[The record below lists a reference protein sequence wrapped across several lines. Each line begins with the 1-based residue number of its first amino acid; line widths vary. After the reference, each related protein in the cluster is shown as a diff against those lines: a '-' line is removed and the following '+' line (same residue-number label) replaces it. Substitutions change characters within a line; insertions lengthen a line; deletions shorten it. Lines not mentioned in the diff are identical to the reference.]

1 MTDQAFATVK
11 HLDTGASKR
20 AADERTAKTRAVI
33 LAGGRGTRLAPY
45 TSILPKPLMPIGDR
59 SILEIVVRQLA
70 DSGIRDMTFCVGYLS
85 HLIRAVFDAGAVDIN
100 SNGGVNIAYVQEHE
114 ALGTAAPLRLVE
126 GLEETFI
133 AMNGDVLTTLD
144 YRNLVNH
151 HRDAGNVLTIATHR
165 RSIKIDY
172 GILHLD
178 VRRRVRDFEEKPE
191 LASVVS
197 MGIYVMEPAVL
208 HFIPEGRPFD
218 FPDLVHALLA
228 AGAPVGAYEYDGLWF
243 DIGRHEDYEQAVAA
257 WEAIEK
263 DGAGEAD
270 LGEELQMRAV
280 DAGPR

>member
-70 DSGIRDMTFCVGYLS
+70 DSGIRDLTFCVGYLS
-85 HLIRAVFDAGAVDIN
+85 HLIRAVFDAGAVDSK